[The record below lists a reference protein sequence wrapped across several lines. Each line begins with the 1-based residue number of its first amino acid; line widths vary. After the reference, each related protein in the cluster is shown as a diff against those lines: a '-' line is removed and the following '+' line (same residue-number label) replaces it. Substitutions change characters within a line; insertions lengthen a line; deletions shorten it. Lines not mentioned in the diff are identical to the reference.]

1 MAENKNLDELNM
13 LQNDG
18 KIDTTQARKEDRK
31 DVEAVAR
38 GKKTVDEA
46 PQAVTVELLKEHS
59 NKNKIF
65 GKLESHC
72 EQDGVDIYAYFIRC
86 FNDKETVK
94 VSDILDN
101 IAKKIPKLIHTIN
114 DDKNNNLYIDGNGN
128 IDIEGAIR
136 KAKKNER
143 PLPAYIRAIA
153 EDAGKVNKNEEKIPG
168 NIMEYLSKKDESF
181 FRTVNDNLSRGLGA
195 SIDNI
200 FDSLNKNT
208 GENEKTNVNID
219 GKNVS
224 YFEKLSKEDNIL
236 LNKLQMMKS
245 IVDENKKFSYS
256 EAPEYITKLVIMYR
270 ECAGMDLSKSAIPD
284 IDEMLKSFMSEIEE
298 AFKALSNGLDIK
310 KLSTD
315 KDWKNILSDQI
326 GIHNNVAGEIEESL
340 LKELNENVEELTD
353 KAKKMF
359 ESMQARK
366 SGEATVKKDN
376 SNKLLIYAILE
387 NLEENE
393 NDGFVATYMEGIV
406 SKKSRTEIVED
417 TLKDSGENY
426 VEEAKKTGLYRRI
439 KLNVN
444 TDIYLDILKRERFK
458 QSLNNFRNSRENP
471 NGIKIPESVRE
482 MPVFLLALDMIDG
495 DMSVGYTD
503 EDLKVK
509 DQAIEFMKE
518 KFPEAFK
525 DDTFDKFK
533 LFELACEKYKIK
545 YPKVTNFEELFE
557 YAQKYNDNAIKTELT
572 LALKYDAKNV
582 DISDAEIFSLDQI
595 TTILTDE
602 KILEDVRK
610 KVISHRSLAFENRVI
625 DELENGFMEL
635 YNARNNVD
643 FSDVDRRN
651 LVKKCIIMVDRL
663 PTNYQNKMMHPEC
676 CELAKKVLMEFIPE
690 AISTTGNI
698 GSQKSKDAILEYFK
712 QHGEEIYVKGD
723 MSIGHTLLE
732 NLKRKIST
740 QTIDYSPE
748 EIKKRAEEVKNK
760 KEYVAKKL
768 SIEADI
774 KVLKYIKLLREQDID
789 EKTIEELDKLEKTI
803 YERVERKNPEKG
815 FLKQVSEDVK
825 NTPKN
830 DVLSSQM
837 ARTTRRLTSVKR
849 IEELK
854 ELHKD
859 GSKLSEEELK
869 EVFDICAGLRNDYS
883 SENIDT
889 KDYKKLMLQISCYIL
904 RKNGY
909 DFIEKSKI
917 NDEKFLQ
924 AYNKLFGTEITD
936 VNKLCDEKS
945 SELIGKGI
953 SRSISDIDGGRK
965 GLINSQLLYEVSKD
979 DFEPK
984 QKLADYR
991 NERTTLDIK
1000 DTVYLAEKLMGLKD
1014 IKDTKGLDEGQR
1026 YEYVTSLVV
1035 LAKILKDKEAA
1046 NKFTDVHY
1054 TEFKNLNQKLLVV
1067 VKNELQNYMPDI
1079 FTTETG
1085 HMNIYSLNS
1094 NLMEF
1099 LQDYNVAVPSDTKNQ
1114 ENFLTGLTRRIKKTI
1129 KENPDYIESKISL
1142 NERVES
1148 ITTKLDDVLNGTR
1161 EEKSGDTYINTYA
1174 IVKAMEEKR
1183 NIPNLTSKIFQ
1194 NVGKENPEVY
1204 SQMEKRAENVSVD
1217 DVAIYRMAAITGGD
1231 IMAGHQEK
1239 IKQAKYVSD
1248 TGEAEVSNEDKA
1260 SMILNAIGVIESL
1273 KQPGVVMNE
1282 SEHICMRNARKILKD
1297 ICPDA
1302 IQDGMR
1308 IDEKKLLNI
1317 YNGLNGSAQND
1328 FTIEELKDNAVNQ
1341 LLVKTAR
1348 EITNTR
1354 TINSRYNEILKKYS
1368 STRGKENMDVP
1379 PISTSEMDKVYE
1391 QQAEEIVV
1399 DSTVLHKSNDEKR
1412 VEGKDSVDS
1421 QVISGDDVAA
1431 AFDARAVELGGE
1443 ETKKV
1448 EQNIEPPPKTAHVES
1463 IKIDSNNF
1471 GQNLPVKQ
1479 EEKGFFSNILD
1490 NIKKGIKDGIKS
1502 IKEKIFGTTENNT
1515 ETGTTDN
1522 NNTSG
1527 TTSGTGGVNKDEQ
1540 DAMNLTGHGKINLT
1554 FGTPVVGGEDES
1566 KSKSMESTGLVRP
1579 EGDEKE

>member
-31 DVEAVAR
+31 DVEAIAR

-46 PQAVTVELLKEHS
+46 PQAITVELLKEYS
-59 NKNKIF
+59 NQNKIF
-65 GKLESHC
+65 SKLESHC
-72 EQDGVDIYAYFIRC
+72 EQDGVDIYAYFMKC
-86 FNDKETVK
+86 FKNNETVK

-101 IAKKIPKLIHTIN
+101 IAKKIPTLIDTIN

-153 EDAGKVNKNEEKIPG
+153 EDAGKVNKNGEKIPES
-168 NIMEYLSKKDESF
+168 IMEYLSKKDENF
-181 FRTVNDNLSRGLGA
+181 FRTVSDNLSKGLGD
-195 SIDNI
+195 SINDI

-208 GENEKTNVNID
+208 AENEKGNFNMD

-224 YFEKLSKEDNIL
+224 YYKKLSKEDNIL
-236 LNKLQMMKS
+236 LNKLQMMRS
-245 IVDENKKFSYS
+245 LLEDDRKFSHS
-256 EAPEYITKLVIMYR
+256 EALEYIAKLVIMYR
-270 ECAGMDLSKSAIPD
+270 ECAGIDISKSAISN
-284 IDEMLKSFMSEIEE
+284 IDKTLNEIMSKIEDS
-298 AFKALSNGLDIK
+298 FKALSNGLDIK
-310 KLSTD
+310 SLSSN
-315 KDWKNILSDQI
+315 KEWKTILYDQI
-326 GIHNNVAGEIEESL
+326 GISNEVVSKIEESL

-353 KAKKMF
+353 KAKELL
-359 ESMQARK
+359 ESMQARE
-366 SGEATVKKDN
+366 SGDTTVKKDN

-387 NLEENE
+387 NLEEDDK
-393 NDGFVATYMEGIV
+393 DGFVATYFGGIA
-406 SKKSRTEIVED
+406 SKKSRTNSVND
-417 TLKDSGENY
+417 TLTNSGENY

-444 TDIYLDILKRERFK
+444 TDIYLDILKREKFK
-458 QSLNNFRNSRENP
+458 QSLNNFRKPIKNS
-471 NGIKIPESVRE
+471 NGIEIPESVRE

-495 DMSVGYTD
+495 DKSVGYTD
-503 EDLKVK
+503 EDLSVK
-509 DQAIEFMKE
+509 EEAIQFMKE

-525 DDTFDKFK
+525 DNTFDKFK
-533 LFELACEKYKIK
+533 LFELACERYQIK
-545 YPKVTNFEELFE
+545 HPKVTNFEELFE
-557 YAQKYNDNAIKTELT
+557 YAQKYNDNAIKSELT
-572 LALKYDAKNV
+572 YALKYDAQNV
-582 DISDAEIFSLDQI
+582 DMSDAEIFSLDQI
-595 TTILTDE
+595 TKILNDE
-602 KILEDVRK
+602 KILEEVRK
-610 KVISHRSLAFENRVI
+610 KVKSHRAMAFDNRVV
-625 DELENGFMEL
+625 DELENGFIEL
-635 YNARNNVD
+635 YNARNNDD
-643 FSDVDRRN
+643 FSDFDRRE
-651 LVKKCIIMVDRL
+651 LIKKCIIMVDKL
-663 PTNYQNKMMHPEC
+663 STNYKDKMMHPENC
-676 CELAKKVLMEFIPE
+676 DLAKKVLMEFIPE
-690 AISTTGNI
+690 AISMNGKI
-698 GSQKSKDAILEYFK
+698 GSQKSRDAILEYFRL
-712 QHGEEIYVKGD
+712 HGEEI
-723 MSIGHTLLE
+723 
-732 NLKRKIST
+732 NLKGEMSVGHILLDSLKKKVSN

-760 KEYVAKKL
+760 KEYVSKKI
-768 SIEADI
+768 SVENDI
-774 KVLKYIKLLREQDID
+774 KVLKYIKLLREQGID
-789 EKTIEELDKLEKTI
+789 EKTVEELDKLEKII
-803 YERVERKNPEKG
+803 YGRIERKNPEKG

-825 NTPKN
+825 NTQKN
-830 DVLSSQM
+830 DVLSGQM
-837 ARTTRRLTSVKR
+837 ARTTRRLTSFKR

-859 GSKLSEEELK
+859 GSNLSEEELK

-883 SENIDT
+883 SENVDT
-889 KDYKKLMLQISCYIL
+889 KDYKKLMLQISCYML
-904 RKNGY
+904 KKNGY

-924 AYNKLFGTEITD
+924 AYNKLFRTEITD
-936 VNKLCDEKS
+936 VNKLCDEKA

-953 SRSISDIDGGRK
+953 SRSISDIDGGKK
-965 GLINSQLLYEVSKD
+965 GLISSQLLYEVSKD

-1000 DTVYLAEKLMGLKD
+1000 DTIYLAEKLMGLKD
-1014 IKDTKGLDEGQR
+1014 IKDAQGLNDGQK

-1035 LAKILKDKEAA
+1035 LAKILTEKEVA
-1046 NKFTDVHY
+1046 NKFTDPRY

-1067 VKNELQNYMPDI
+1067 VKNELQEYMPEV
-1079 FTTETG
+1079 FTTESG
-1085 HMNIYSLNS
+1085 HMNMYNLNF
-1094 NLMEF
+1094 NLMKF
-1099 LQDYNVAVPSDTKNQ
+1099 LQDYNIAVPSDIKTQ
-1114 ENFLTGLTRRIKKTI
+1114 EQFLTELTRRVKKTI
-1129 KENPDYIESKISL
+1129 KNNPDYTETRTPLDERAES
-1142 NERVES
+1142 V
-1148 ITTKLDDVLNGTR
+1148 TTKLDDVLNGTR

-1194 NVGKENPEVY
+1194 NVGKENPEIY

-1217 DVAIYRMAAITGGD
+1217 DVAIYRMAVITGGD

-1248 TGEAEVSNEDKA
+1248 TGKAEMSNEDKV

-1302 IQDGMR
+1302 IQDGMH

-1317 YNGLNGSAQND
+1317 YNGLNGFAKND

-1368 STRGKENMDVP
+1368 STRRKENMDIP
-1379 PISTSEMDKVYE
+1379 PISTSEMDKLYE
-1391 QQAEEIVV
+1391 QQAEEIIVV
-1399 DSTVLHKSNDEKR
+1399 PEVQQRADDKKKSDIVDE
-1412 VEGKDSVDS
+1412 EISSVD
-1421 QVISGDDVAA
+1421 VGAYFEA
-1431 AFDARAVELGGE
+1431 EAVEMGE
-1443 ETKKV
+1443 EEPKKV
-1448 EQNIEPPPKTAHVES
+1448 EQHVEEVS
-1463 IKIDSNNF
+1463 TGVHAESLEFSDESWRE
-1471 GQNLPVKQ
+1471 NLPVEQKQ
-1479 EEKGFFSNILD
+1479 KGFLGNLFD
-1490 NIKKGIKDGIKS
+1490 KIKAGLKTVKD
-1502 IKEKIFGTTENNT
+1502 KIFGIAESNT
-1515 ETGTTDN
+1515 ETGATDN
-1522 NNTSG
+1522 NNTTG

-1540 DAMNLTGHGKINLT
+1540 DAMNLTGHGKINLVY
-1554 FGTPVVGGEDES
+1554 GTPATVGEDDP
-1566 KSKSMESTGLVRP
+1566 KSKSMENTDAVIQDG
-1579 EGDEKE
+1579 EEK